1 MNQKKESVILLL
13 SLLIT
18 TAVIGGGV
26 WWLFA
31 NNRSINTP
39 DGDRPQNV
47 SLDDRDLQPSRG
59 ERILLQ
65 DDSNPEK
72 QEAAQAIANK
82 NYAEAEF
89 ILEQSLS
96 QQRNDPEALIYL
108 NNARIADSKAYTIAV
123 SVPVG
128 TELTTAKEL
137 LRGVAQA
144 QDEINRQGGINSVP
158 LKVAIVNDN
167 NDPQL
172 AEQVAQKLV
181 RDKDILG
188 VIGHF
193 SSDVT
198 LATAP
203 IYEKNKLVV
212 ISPSSTSV
220 ELSKAGEYLFR
231 TVPSDRFT
239 SNALSKYF
247 IEQLLSKAAVVYNSQ
262 SAYSR
267 SLQETFAID
276 VVSNGGEIALEID
289 LAENNFN
296 PAQALKNAAAQ
307 EAEAI
312 VFLNNS
318 TTLDKAYLLM
328 QLNQRNLPLLGGDS
342 LYKPQ
347 TLEIGGE
354 QAVGLII
361 GVPWHA
367 SGSANAQFSQNARL
381 LWGGDVNW
389 RTAMA
394 YDATKALA
402 AGLAIEPS
410 RQGIQEALSQSGFSV
425 EGASGNIKFLSS
437 GDRNAAVQLVK
448 IQPGNNS
455 SYGYDFVPL
464 E

>member
-220 ELSKAGEYLFR
+220 ELSKAGEYIFR

>member
-220 ELSKAGEYLFR
+220 ELSKAGEYIFR

-276 VVSNGGEIALEID
+276 VVSNGGEIAIEID

>member
-220 ELSKAGEYLFR
+220 ELSKAGEYIFR

-367 SGSANAQFSQNARL
+367 AGSANAQFSQNARL

>member
-1 MNQKKESVILLL
+1 MNQKRENVILLL

-26 WWLFA
+26 WWLFG
-31 NNRSINTP
+31 NNRSASTS

-47 SLDDRDLQPSRG
+47 SLDDRDIQPSRG

-65 DDSNPEK
+65 EDSTPEK

-108 NNARIADSKAYTIAV
+108 NNARIGDNQAYTIAV
-123 SVPVG
+123 SVPIG

-181 RDKDILG
+181 KDKNILG

-203 IYEKNKLVV
+203 IYENNKLVV
-212 ISPSSTSV
+212 ISPTSTSI
-220 ELSKAGEYLFR
+220 ELSKAGKYIFR

-267 SLQETFAID
+267 SLQETFTTD
-276 VVSNGGEIALEID
+276 VVSNGGEIAIEID
-289 LAENNFN
+289 LADNNFN

-354 QAVGLII
+354 QAVGLVV
-361 GVPWHA
+361 GVPWHT
-367 SGSANAQFSQNARL
+367 SGSANAQFPQAARSI
-381 LWGGDVNW
+381 WGGDVNW

-402 AGLAIEPS
+402 AGLAIDGS
-410 RQGIQEALSQSGFSV
+410 RQGMQEALSQSGFSV

-437 GDRNAAVQLVK
+437 GDRNAAVQLVQV
-448 IQPGNNS
+448 QPGNNS